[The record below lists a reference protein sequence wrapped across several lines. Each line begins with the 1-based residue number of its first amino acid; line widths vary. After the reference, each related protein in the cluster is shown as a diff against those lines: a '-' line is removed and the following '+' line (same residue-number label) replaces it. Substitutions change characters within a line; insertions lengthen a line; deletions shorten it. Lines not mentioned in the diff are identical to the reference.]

1 MNTAP
6 LQQWAAPTER
16 VEPENRRDPTTGPSL
31 SDSARRR
38 MEGLAGEPLF
48 LADWLDVTMLHFEVD
63 PERLQRL
70 TPLSMDCFEGRA
82 FATLVAFQ
90 MTNMRLARLP
100 RITRILFRPLT
111 ESRFLNLRIYVRQ
124 QGEPGI
130 QFLVEWLSN
139 RASVGLGPVAY
150 GLPYRAGRLEFKTQ
164 ENSVT
169 LRAQPKG
176 LRVGL
181 DAELEIEPGPAEC
194 IRGSLD
200 EFLMERYTAF
210 TIHGQKRRRFRIWHR
225 PWPQARCRVKRM
237 RAPLLG
243 KTFPELAE
251 ARFVGANYCAGVRDV
266 WMSRPFRL

>member
-16 VEPENRRDPTTGPSL
+16 VEPENRRDPTTGPSF

-48 LADWLDVTMLHFEVD
+48 LADWLDVTMLHYEVD
-63 PERLQRL
+63 PEQLQRL
-70 TPLSMDCFEGRA
+70 TPLPIDCFEGRA

-90 MTNMRLARLP
+90 MTNMRLRCFPRL
-100 RITRILFRPLT
+100 TAVLFRPFT
-111 ESRFLNLRIYVRQ
+111 ESRFLNLRTYVR
-124 QGEPGI
+124 GANEAGI

-139 RASVGLGPVAY
+139 RACVGLGPVAY
-150 GLPYRAGRLEFKTQ
+150 GLPYRAGRLDFMTRDRT
-164 ENSVT
+164 VT
-169 LRAQPKG
+169 LRAQPRG
-176 LRVGL
+176 LAAGL
-181 DAELEIEPGPAEC
+181 DAELEIEPGRAEC
-194 IRGSLD
+194 ARGSLD

-210 TIHGQKRRRFRIWHR
+210 TIHGRRRRRFHIWHR
-225 PWPQARCRVKRM
+225 PWMQARCRVKRM

-251 ARFVGANYCAGVRDV
+251 ARFVGAKYCAGVRDV